1 MASLRKARSARS
13 AHKTPP
19 KTKTAFQQQLDAK
32 VAAKKKFLFTF
43 AKVGNVTAT
52 CQETGTARRTHYDWL
67 AEDPEYA
74 GRFQDAKIEAAEW
87 LEVEARRRAV
97 TGEVVDRYY
106 KGQKVAG
113 GAYRKRS
120 DMLLW
125 NMLKSLKPDVYD
137 RANYDPSRQKEPDV
151 AEEFDVSKLSD
162 EVLDQLADEI
172 EQVRKDEEDD

>member
-1 MASLRKARSARS
+1 MPSLCEG
-13 AHKTPP
+13 TQPLLYPQPP
-19 KTKTAFQQQLDAK
+19 GENSFFAQGTVRTVRTQNPPQTKTAFQQQLDAK
-32 VAAKKKFLFTF
+32 AAAKKKFLFTF

-97 TGEVVDRYY
+97 TGEVVHRYY

-113 GAYRKRS
+113 GEYRKRS

-137 RANYDPSRQKEPDV
+137 RANYDPSRGRNRISPRNSTS
-151 AEEFDVSKLSD
+151 AN
-162 EVLDQLADEI
+162 
-172 EQVRKDEEDD
+172 